1 MTDRLIK
8 KYIMSPRTAQQFE
21 EMRESKMQIIAE
33 TALELFGKFGYHN
46 TSVSQIAKSTGMS
59 KGLLYNYFDSKEQL
73 LEFIVSQAT
82 EETFKMINPD
92 SDNEITTKEMSDFID
107 NIIFSLKS
115 RNQYWKLY
123 FQISTQ
129 QEAFEF
135 LRMKADS
142 DKSQKFSQLLYKYF
156 SKRFENPIAE
166 MLVFSSVMKGFSI
179 QYAFAADMFPDE
191 HVKVFAERIKKDFVK
206 EEIEVKNNS

>member
-1 MTDRLIK
+1 
-8 KYIMSPRTAQQFE
+8 MSPRTAKQFE
-21 EMRESKMQIIAE
+21 EIRESKMQLIAE

-59 KGLLYNYFDSKEQL
+59 KGLLYNYFESKEQL

-82 EETFKMINPD
+82 EETYKMINPD
-92 SDNEITTKEMSDFID
+92 SDDEITTEEMSKFID
-107 NIIFSLKS
+107 TILISLKE

-129 QEAFEF
+129 HEAFEF
-135 LRMKADS
+135 LRKTADS
-142 DKSQKFSQLLYKYF
+142 DKSQRFSQLLYKYF

-166 MLVFSSVMKGFSI
+166 MLMFSSAMKGFSI
-179 QYAFAADMFPDE
+179 QFAFAADMFPDE
-191 HVKVFAERIKKDFVK
+191 HVKQFSERIKKDFIK
-206 EEIEVKNNS
+206 DAIENT

>member
-1 MTDRLIK
+1 
-8 KYIMSPRTAQQFE
+8 MSPRTTTQFE
-21 EMRESKMQIIAE
+21 EIRENKKQLIADI
-33 TALELFGKFGYHN
+33 ALELFGKFGFHN

-59 KGLLYNYFDSKEQL
+59 KGLLYNYFESKEQL
-73 LEFIVSQAT
+73 LEFVVSQAT

-92 SDNEITTKEMSDFID
+92 SDDEITTQEMSDFID
-107 NIIFSLKS
+107 NLLFSLKEK
-115 RNQYWKLY
+115 NQYWKLY

-135 LRMKADS
+135 LRKTADS

-166 MLVFSSVMKGFSI
+166 MLMFSSAMKGFSI

-191 HVKVFAERIKKDFVK
+191 HVKLFSERLKKDFVK
-206 EEIEVKNNS
+206 EEIEVK